1 MKLNY
6 FQMRSYTMFD
16 KAIKKKEIIL
26 FFRFLVCFLVCW
38 LPFFVLNN
46 IVNTIIKLSSK
57 SNTFLIN
64 DFILFLCSWLGY
76 INSFLN
82 PIIYTVFNMEFRKAF
97 AKILFSKCRSP
108 STP

>member
-1 MKLNY
+1 
-6 FQMRSYTMFD
+6 MFD